1 MGGSQKHYA
10 MQKKSYTN
18 EYVLYDFIHVKFKNM
33 QN

>member
-1 MGGSQKHYA
+1 MDGSPKRYT

-18 EYVLYDFIHVKFKNM
+18 EYVLYNFIHVKFKDM